1 MTSKRIALATVTGSG
16 ALALAFGGSV
26 LAASPHHAA
35 TAPAGGAKFVARS
48 KDAASDASPSKEVAV
63 RCPKG
68 YVALGGGAHLH
79 FPGEPEGIVPLA
91 ITQSRPNPDA
101 SAHPTGWV
109 AAGNATSTFTSNWSI
124 EVHVICGR

>member
-1 MTSKRIALATVTGSG
+1 M
-16 ALALAFGGSV
+16 
-26 LAASPHHAA
+26 
-35 TAPAGGAKFVARS
+35 APGGAKFIALS
-48 KDAASDASPSKEVAV
+48 KDAAVDATPSKQVAV
-63 RCPKG
+63 RCPAG

-79 FPGEPEGIVPLA
+79 FPGEPGGVEPLA

-109 AAGNATSTFTSNWSI
+109 AAGNATSAFASNWSI

>member
-1 MTSKRIALATVTGSG
+1 MTSKRIVLATVAGSG
-16 ALALAFGGSV
+16 AIALTFGGSV
-26 LAASPHHAA
+26 LAASPHHHPGVAA
-35 TAPAGGAKFVARS
+35 VGQKFVALS
-48 KDAASDASPSKEVAV
+48 KDAATDASPSKQVAV

-68 YVALGGGAHLH
+68 YVAIGGGAHLH
-79 FPGEPEGIVPLA
+79 FPGEPAGIVPLA

-109 AAGNATSTFTSNWSI
+109 AAGNATSAFASNWSI